1 VFLSTHMAR
10 GATKLALVCC
20 VTPLTTTL
28 RLTVSYLTA
37 LLCICTVSPAPGK
50 HRRQRSVDDTDTAE
64 LLILNSDFRAALVAA
79 LSGLDEIE
87 DGRLSIEQFAAI
99 LTQLIGVSGVS
110 VVTLLMMR
118 VRYVFVCVECSL
130 LAGCVTAYHSVEL
143 YTVKDLLLS

>member
-1 VFLSTHMAR
+1 
-10 GATKLALVCC
+10 
-20 VTPLTTTL
+20 
-28 RLTVSYLTA
+28 
-37 LLCICTVSPAPGK
+37 
-50 HRRQRSVDDTDTAE
+50 VDDTDTAE

-79 LSGLDEIE
+79 LTGLDGIE

-130 LAGCVTAYHSVEL
+130 LAGCETAFHSVEL
-143 YTVKDLLLS
+143 YTVKDLLPS